1 MRKLDSTQKK
11 LDFDVQ
17 MDIIIDDGAHN
28 PESQIKTYHNTKH
41 LLKDGGMYIIEDFE
55 LPHSSSTKKVK
66 DAIPEIELI
75 QKKKK
80 NEWIGVIK
88 K

>member
-1 MRKLDSTQKK
+1 
-11 LDFDVQ
+11 
-17 MDIIIDDGAHN
+17 MDIIIDDGAHS
-28 PESQIKTYHNTKH
+28 PDAQIQTYENTKH
-41 LLKDGGMYIIEDFE
+41 LLKDGGLYIIEDFE

-75 QKKKK
+75 PIQYK

>member
-1 MRKLDSTQKK
+1 MKR
-11 LDFDVQ
+11 FVEY
-17 MDIIIDDGAHN
+17 IIHQADDDN
-28 PESQIKTYHNTKH
+28 YWRDEKH
-41 LLKDGGMYIIEDFE
+41 REDIIEDFE

-75 QKKKK
+75 PIQYK
-80 NEWIGVIK
+80 NEWIGDIK